1 MYAKSLLALQDSP
14 SDLASVYCAHGYTV
28 DALALLGVF
37 ESTEFSCLYERRMFC
52 CYSSLLAT
60 KRIRQRNGGPP
71 YPAGSPPPPPTFSSQ
86 RRRYKYNDED
96 RAELSLVWVN
106 CEGSEELV

>member
-1 MYAKSLLALQDSP
+1 MYAKPLLALQDNP

-37 ESTEFSCLYERRMFC
+37 ERTEFSCLYERRMFC

-71 YPAGSPPPPPTFSSQ
+71 YPAGSPTFSSP
-86 RRRYKYNDED
+86 RRRYKDNDED
-96 RAELSLVWVN
+96 RAELSLV
-106 CEGSEELV
+106 

>member
-1 MYAKSLLALQDSP
+1 MYAKSLLALQDNP

-37 ESTEFSCLYERRMFC
+37 ERTEFSCLYERRVFC
-52 CYSSLLAT
+52 CHSSLLAT

-71 YPAGSPPPPPTFSSQ
+71 YPAGSPLPPT
-86 RRRYKYNDED
+86 N
-96 RAELSLVWVN
+96 LLITTTT
-106 CEGSEELV
+106 L